1 MKCLKALKANRK
13 GLIALFI
20 VTAALGIAAGLTA
33 VLGIEE
39 KKEHLFQRRFAGT
52 RPRNVQRQFDF

>member
-1 MKCLKALKANRK
+1 MQIIPNKEQNKRERMKCLKALKANPK

-39 KKEHLFQRRFAGT
+39 
-52 RPRNVQRQFDF
+52 